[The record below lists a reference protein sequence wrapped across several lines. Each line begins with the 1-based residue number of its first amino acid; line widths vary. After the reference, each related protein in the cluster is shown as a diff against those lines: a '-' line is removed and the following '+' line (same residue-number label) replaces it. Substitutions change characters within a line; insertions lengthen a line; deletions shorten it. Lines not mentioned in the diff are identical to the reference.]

1 MKLICAESTL
11 LTQRIRMFRLIPVD
25 KHALPEKI
33 VFPGQYLSFL
43 FKDIA
48 DSSVQRCYT
57 VVNSKQGEY
66 FDIIV
71 EDKGEGHASAT
82 FSQLLLNKKEVDVT
96 EHGGEITFN
105 TIRDKSNVLL
115 MANGI
120 GITLP
125 LALIRECFRQY
136 GYTVAAKNIVLL
148 LSCSDLNA
156 MPCLN
161 ELLDLHLR
169 SNWFTLRINI
179 TRASLTRPGEFVT
192 SGRIEV
198 SRDVRGIIP
207 DIAVICGSVGFAQ
220 TMMTA
225 LQQQF
230 PETTVAVEAFSSATA
245 LQQNDSTPTISSS
258 RLTVQNMNRE
268 ITVTA
273 GLTVLENLIQHSIPI
288 RNMCRSGICG
298 SCKFRLIGGEV
309 RTAPDFCLSAK
320 DHQENI
326 HLACCS
332 YVEKD
337 SVIETF

>member
-1 MKLICAESTL
+1 MKLICAESTF

-25 KHALPEKI
+25 KDVSREKDI
-33 VFPGQYLSFL
+33 YPGQYLNFL
-43 FKDIA
+43 FRDTSGA
-48 DSSVQRCYT
+48 SFHRCYT
-57 VVNSKQGEY
+57 VVNSEKGEY
-66 FDIIV
+66 YDVII

-82 FSQLLLNKKEVDVT
+82 LSRLLLNKKEVEVT

-105 TIRDKSNVLL
+105 TLRDKTNVLL

-125 LALIRECFRQY
+125 LALLRESFRHY
-136 GYTVAAKNIVLL
+136 GYTVAQKNVVLQ
-148 LSCSDLNA
+148 LSCTDLKS

-169 SNWFTLRINI
+169 SNWFTLRINV
-179 TRASLTRPGEFVT
+179 TRASPIRHSEFIN

-198 SRDVRGIIP
+198 GRDVKGVIP
-207 DIAVICGSVGFAQ
+207 DIAIICGSVGFAQ

-225 LQQQF
+225 LQQHF
-230 PETTVAVEAFSSATA
+230 PKTTIAVEAFSSAPA
-245 LQQNDSTPTISSS
+245 LKLSDSEPVISPA
-258 RLTVQNMNRE
+258 RLTVQNMGRE
-268 ITVTA
+268 INVTA
-273 GLTVLENLIQHSIPI
+273 GATVLENLMQHGIPI

-309 RTAPDFCLSAK
+309 QTVPDFCLSTK

-332 YVEKD
+332 YSEKD
-337 SVIETF
+337 IVIETL